1 MFMEIQMGQRR
12 NQKANFKNLEANENR
27 NIITGY
33 SKSNS
38 INKRKIYSYKCLYL
52 KE

>member
-1 MFMEIQMGQRR
+1 MFMEIQIGQKR
-12 NQKANFKNLEANENR
+12 NQKGNFNNLEANENR

-38 INKRKIYSYKCLYL
+38 IN
-52 KE
+52 EANV